1 MEPVNRQY
9 LKVSAT
15 CPLCDAA
22 EIAYEFVVAGVAYSA
37 CRACRLL
44 FANPSPP
51 LTPLKASVQARA
63 MIRLAIELAEFYAR
77 SRPRRIAIV
86 GHVQESSVENIAV
99 LTPEALESQSD
110 PYDLIV
116 VLGGVERVAD
126 PHELLQQVKRKLAA
140 NGTVAL
146 LYPSIASAGAV
157 SQRDK
162 WVAFHEK
169 LGYFFAPD
177 TIQSLATRCGYGD
190 FLSFVNAADTNLGED
205 RAVQQWF
212 ETGALM
218 LCRPAGTR
226 NADLLSVIFPVY
238 NERAT
243 VEESLQR
250 VLRKEIPGVRIE
262 IIVVESN
269 STDGSR
275 EIVERYRD
283 HPRVRIVHED
293 RPRGKGHAVRAGLE
307 HASGEVI
314 LFQDADLEYDVGD
327 YDNLVAPLFELRQNF
342 VLGSRHDARGQAW
355 KIRHFEKQQTLS
367 SVVNLA
373 HLFLL
378 WMFNRLYR
386 QSLQDPFTMYKVFRR
401 DCLYGLRFHCDR
413 FDFDYEINIKLLRKG
428 YQPLE
433 IPINYVSRPFSEGK
447 KVSFFGDPPTWIRAM
462 LKLRRAPLYE
472 R

>member
-1 MEPVNRQY
+1 MEPAGRQF

-15 CPLCDAA
+15 CPLCDAP
-22 EIAYEFVVAGVAYSA
+22 EIVYEFVVAGVAYSG
-37 CRACRLL
+37 CGACRLL
-44 FANPSPP
+44 FANPVPP
-51 LTPLKASVQARA
+51 VTPLKATPQARA
-63 MIRLAIELAEFYAR
+63 MIRQALALTESYSRAR
-77 SRPRRIAIV
+77 PKRIAIV
-86 GHVQESSVENIAV
+86 GHVQERSIEGIGAI
-99 LTPEALESQSD
+99 TPEELDNSTGQ
-110 PYDLIV
+110 YDLIL
-116 VLGGVERVAD
+116 VLGGIERVTD
-126 PHELLQQVKRKLAA
+126 PSELLQQIRRKLAG
-140 NGTVAL
+140 NGTLAL
-146 LYPSIASAGAV
+146 LYPSIASADAV

-162 WVAFHEK
+162 WAAFQDK
-169 LGYFFAPD
+169 LGYFFSPD
-177 TIQSLATRCGYGD
+177 TIQSLATRGGYGD
-190 FLSFVNAADTNLGED
+190 FLSFIDAGDTKAGED
-205 RAVQQWF
+205 PDVRRWF
-212 ETGALM
+212 EAGALM
-218 LCRPAGTR
+218 LCRPVTHR
-226 NADLLSVIFPVY
+226 NADLLSVIFPVF

-250 VLRKEIPGVRIE
+250 VLRKEIPGIRIE

-275 EIVERYRD
+275 EIIERYRD
-283 HPRVRIVHED
+283 HPRVRLVLED
-293 RPRGKGHAVRAGLE
+293 RPRGKGHAVRTGLQ
-307 HASGEVI
+307 HAAGEVI

-327 YDNLVAPLFELRQNF
+327 YENLIAPLFELKRNF
-342 VLGSRHDARGQAW
+342 VLGSRHDARGHAW
-355 KIRHFEKQQTLS
+355 KIRHFEKQQMLS

-401 DCLYGLRFHCDR
+401 DCLYGLTFHCDR

-462 LKLRRAPLYE
+462 LRLRRARLYE
-472 R
+472 Q

>member
-1 MEPVNRQY
+1 MEPANRQF
-9 LKVSAT
+9 LEVSAT

-22 EIAYEFVVAGVAYSA
+22 EIAYEFVVAGVAYSG
-37 CRACRLL
+37 CRACSLL
-44 FANPSPP
+44 FANPRPAV
-51 LTPLKASVQARA
+51 TPLMVSAQARA
-63 MIRLAIELAEFYAR
+63 MVRQAVVLTERYAQA
-77 SRPRRIAIV
+77 RPQRVAIV
-86 GHVQESSVENIAV
+86 GHVQGSSIENIPA
-99 LTPEALESQSD
+99 LSPKALESETA
-110 PYDLIV
+110 PYDLLI

-126 PHELLQQVKRKLAA
+126 PHELLQQIGRKLAG
-140 NGTVAL
+140 NGTLAL
-146 LYPSIASAGAV
+146 LYPSVSSPGAIL
-157 SQRDK
+157 QRDR

-169 LGYFFAPD
+169 LGYFFTPD
-177 TIQSLATRCGYGD
+177 TIQSLATRCGFGD
-190 FLSFVNAADTNLGED
+190 FQSYVDARDTGASD
-205 RAVQQWF
+205 QGVTGWF
-212 ETGALM
+212 GGGALM
-218 LCRPAGTR
+218 LCRPAVGR
-226 NADLLSVIFPVY
+226 KSDLLSVIFPVY

-250 VLRKEIPGVRIE
+250 VLRKEIPGIEIE

-275 EIVERYRD
+275 EIVERYRE

-293 RPRGKGHAVRAGLE
+293 RPRGKGHAVRTGLK

-327 YDNLVAPLFELRQNF
+327 YESLVAPLFELKRNF

-355 KIRHFEKQQTLS
+355 KIRHFERQQTLS

-401 DCLYGLRFHCDR
+401 DCLYGLTFHCDR
-413 FDFDYEINIKLLRKG
+413 FDFDYEISIKLLRKG

-462 LKLRRAPLYE
+462 LKLRRARLYE